1 MARKGITFDQVMNA
15 ATAIK
20 ARGMEPT
27 IHAVRIELG
36 NEGSYSTISQHLARW
51 KSESATKVDTREL
64 PPEAED
70 AGMTAITTI
79 WNVAVRYANEEK
91 AAMRQEHEDT
101 KKRLSEELSEALKEI
116 AALEE
121 AAEQQAKALHDA
133 QAQAL
138 TDQKKTA
145 KLEGELAALQRAYGE
160 LLNQVKQPT
169 AAAPKAADTKPAR
182 PSTKP
187 AEPGKT
193 PAAGQ

>member
-91 AAMRQEHEDT
+91 AAMRQENEDT

-138 TDQKKTA
+138 ADQKKTA

-193 PAAGQ
+193 PAADQ